1 MLFLAD
7 TLAQLP
13 LHLRLI
19 IKTKQCLSLT
29 VHRLSAFSRL
39 VKLKQMKLSS
49 RCLSNKDKQ
58 VRLTEA
64 IKIKEVVPEE
74 FPKS

>member
-1 MLFLAD
+1 
-7 TLAQLP
+7 
-13 LHLRLI
+13 
-19 IKTKQCLSLT
+19 
-29 VHRLSAFSRL
+29 
-39 VKLKQMKLSS
+39 MKLSS

-64 IKIKEVVPEE
+64 IKIKEVVHEE